1 MRLSLP
7 AAASR
12 SALVI
17 AAALPTALGA
27 LAVTGPASA
36 SATSDAPAYT
46 LASTV
51 SPAPLSAA
59 ACASDPA
66 CVAAPAP
73 KGGTADDYAALA
85 QAISTAAGKSKTAVM
100 AADGT
105 TVVTPATTATVLLQ
119 AGTYRL
125 TSGLK
130 LPANVNLRGAGITA
144 TTLLMDPT
152 VNWRN
157 FSYTFLIRPSDT
169 KQAGSTNLVSDL
181 TVNGNCRTGAG
192 STDPAALPAQPGQ
205 ICDFRA
211 TTGANSSTG
220 GGISAGDR
228 WTVRQVRF
236 TNLEYFKLW
245 ILGTTGVN
253 IVDNR
258 FDNWGGAESDG
269 EDNIGGGGRN
279 DGTVIESNQYDAT
292 ANGNFF
298 DFTNAIRT
306 VVRNNVVHTTPA
318 VAAARGV
325 REYGNL
331 YFEGVI
337 GATVTGN
344 TLEGSHI
351 VLSSNA
357 NYSHV
362 APNKDVTQ
370 PRDNTVSG
378 NKIFDSATDGV
389 LVRYDDYLDADGT
402 LGTAGGW
409 NDVSTAGTDHIS
421 RPGGNNVIQDNDIV
435 RSRETGI
442 IVFGTPQ
449 AKDTADTISGNR
461 IVNAGFGGSTTYNT
475 GAGWFD
481 TAGIGLGTGNGDLIQ
496 QNTIIDD
503 QINPTLWYGVQLG
516 ARKSTAAPTG
526 SVLGGNTTT
535 GLISAAVRTG
545 SLAPEAPGNPAVA
558 SGTLT
563 WDESYAGSNPV
574 AGYRVYRNG
583 LPVADLPVGSAT
595 VPGNLLDSDAASLET
610 ASAGTAG
617 WTTGSTTRAS
627 RVDTSGAVGTASLAL
642 TATATGQI
650 NTYSRKVTVTAGATY
665 TSVASFQATTTGRK
679 VRAGLAFTDATGK
692 ITRLATGN
700 LSATDPTG
708 GWVTSSYTAAAPSG
722 AVTVQAFLM
731 VENVPAGETHLLDRL
746 GLVTGTNTEQVAI
759 PSDVPGQY
767 QVVGYRADSGDDS
780 AVTTVALP

>member
-1 MRLSLP
+1 
-7 AAASR
+7 
-12 SALVI
+12 
-17 AAALPTALGA
+17 
-27 LAVTGPASA
+27 
-36 SATSDAPAYT
+36 
-46 LASTV
+46 
-51 SPAPLSAA
+51 
-59 ACASDPA
+59 
-66 CVAAPAP
+66 
-73 KGGTADDYAALA
+73 
-85 QAISTAAGKSKTAVM
+85 
-100 AADGT
+100 
-105 TVVTPATTATVLLQ
+105 
-119 AGTYRL
+119 
-125 TSGLK
+125 
-130 LPANVNLRGAGITA
+130 
-144 TTLLMDPT
+144 

-157 FSYTFLIRPSDT
+157 FSYSFLIRPSDT

-192 STDPAALPAQPGQ
+192 AADSAALPAQPGQ

-279 DGTVIESNQYDAT
+279 DGTIIESNQYDAT

-362 APNKDVTQ
+362 TPNKDVTQ

-378 NKIFDSATDGV
+378 NKIFDSATNGV

-409 NDVSTAGTDHIS
+409 NDVSTASTDHIS
-421 RPGGNNVIQDNDIV
+421 RLGGNNVIQGNEIV

-461 IVNAGFGGSTTYNT
+461 IVDAGFGGSTTYNT

-481 TAGIGLGTGNGDLIQ
+481 TAGIGLGTGNGDTIQ
-496 QNTIIDD
+496 HNTIIDD

-526 SVLGGNTTT
+526 SVLDGNTTT

-558 SGTLT
+558 NSTLT
-563 WDESYAGSNPV
+563 WDESYPGGNPV

-583 LPVADLPVGSAT
+583 LPVADLPVGSAV

-692 ITRLATGN
+692 ITRLATSTSRARGGTGSGPTTRIAPRQVSSMPCREEVPR
-700 LSATDPTG
+700 LLEVAPVSSHHLVEPAEAGPHRLADRRIGAGREAVQQQGDQLALGEQVVVGLAQAGQVGSLGRLAELRLDAVAGVADGGEEELLLGAEDADHVRLGDAGQARDLIGGGAGVSAEAERGDG
-708 GWVTSSYTAAAPSG
+708 GGHELLVALLG
-722 AVTVQAFLM
+722 
-731 VENVPAGETHLLDRL
+731 GETGAGHVDRL
-746 GLVTGTNTEQVAI
+746 SVNN
-759 PSDVPGQY
+759 
-767 QVVGYRADSGDDS
+767 
-780 AVTTVALP
+780 